1 MRQKLCFFMLLGLLV
16 VDSGCQS
23 ASSVAARS
31 IPVAS
36 NAGQVC
42 RQTIQELYSLETYC
56 PDDLSALQNLFTEDF
71 NRQNKLTLERCT
83 DVSSYKVLTLL
94 SENES
99 GFFNNPD
106 DSKLPGTIEY
116 LAKIAITSKSGN
128 SLGNNPAL
136 VWLHMK
142 TDDTG
147 NCKIDSIHGG
157 G

>member
-1 MRQKLCFFMLLGLLV
+1 MKQRLYLFILLGLMLIGN
-16 VDSGCQS
+16 GCLS
-23 ASSVAARS
+23 ANSVAVSSTHVASSADE
-31 IPVAS
+31 
-36 NAGQVC
+36 VC
-42 RQTIQELYSLETYC
+42 RQTIQKLYSLETYC
-56 PDDLSALQNLFTEDF
+56 PDNLSALQNLFTEDF

-99 GFFNNPD
+99 GFFNNSD
-106 DSKLPGTIEY
+106 DSKLPGTIQY
-116 LAKIAITSKSGN
+116 LAKITITSRSGN

-136 VWLHMK
+136 VWLHMQ

-147 NCKIDSIHGG
+147 NCKIDGVRGG